1 MKKLLAVGI
10 MSASLGAIGAGALT
24 AQAGHAIEAAA
35 DADDHDS
42 ADSPRDCDGASRRR
56 HRVVR
61 AMVGATAE
69 AIGISR
75 EELRSELADGGS
87 IAEVAEAHGV
97 DPADVEAALLADV
110 ERRVAEA
117 VERGRIEAER
127 AAEILEAAPE
137 RIHEFVTKEREG
149 RPVEA

>member
-1 MKKLLAVGI
+1 MKKLLGVAI
-10 MSASLGAIGAGALT
+10 MSASLGAIGAGVLT
-24 AQAGHAIEAAA
+24 ARDGHAIEAAT
-35 DADDHDS
+35 DANDNDTADS
-42 ADSPRDCDGASRRR
+42 ARDCDGASRRR

-75 EELRSELADGGS
+75 EDLRQELADGGS

-110 ERRVAEA
+110 ERRVTEA
-117 VERGRIEAER
+117 VERNKIGAER
-127 AAEILEAAPE
+127 AAKILEAARE
-137 RIHEFVTKEREG
+137 RIHEFVTKERGG